1 MRVKRLAREIRK
13 DLDSCS
19 DLGIRRLVI

>member
-1 MRVKRLAREIRK
+1 MRVKRLAREIGK
-13 DLDSCS
+13 DLDSYS